1 MNQEQKEILYGIHSV
16 EEAILSGTEI
26 EKIFV
31 RKDYENETIKKI
43 LQEAYQLNIPIQK
56 VPVQKINSITRKNHQ
71 GILAFVSNISYASLD
86 HIIHET
92 FRQANEP
99 LLLLL
104 DRITD
109 IRNFGAIA
117 RTAEGLG
124 FHAIIIPA
132 KGAALINQ
140 EAMKSSAGALV
151 HIPVCR
157 VKNLSGTIQYLQNN
171 GIKAV
176 ACTEKSDE
184 ILYRKSLT
192 GPIALVMGSE
202 SEGISA
208 DVLKVCDEKVGI
220 PMFGRILSYNVSVS
234 MAIAGSEII
243 RQRMEENRS

>member
-1 MNQEQKEILYGIHSV
+1 MNQEKKEILYGIHSV
-16 EEAILSGTEI
+16 EEALLSGTEI
-26 EKIFV
+26 EKILV
-31 RKDYENETIKKI
+31 RKDNENEAIKKV
-43 LQEAYQLNIPIQK
+43 LKEAYQLNIPIQK
-56 VPVQKINSITRKNHQ
+56 VPVHKINGITRKNHQ

-86 HIIHET
+86 NIIHET
-92 FRQANEP
+92 YRQAREP

-132 KGAALINQ
+132 KGGALINQ
-140 EAMKSSAGALV
+140 EAMRSSAGALV

-157 VKNLSGTIQYLQNN
+157 VKNLAGTVQYLQNN

-176 ACTEKSDE
+176 ACTDKGEDS
-184 ILYRKSLT
+184 LYGKDLT
-192 GPIALVMGSE
+192 GPLTLVLGSE
-202 SEGISA
+202 SEGISQE
-208 DVLKVCDEKVGI
+208 VLMVCDEKLKI
-220 PMFGRILSYNVSVS
+220 PMFGKVLSYNVGVS

-243 RQRMEENRS
+243 RQRILGTTS